1 MSIKLSVLLSSMLLV
16 VFVNFSQSD
25 VEIKEPKY
33 VVASGAFGFLSA
45 QKDRLTYI
53 ENQFPSLQLDVI
65 KSRISFDIAFGKAE
79 EEISKYLKEFMG
91 AANFKILKD
100 SSIKLNLVDNQSEIL
115 TTEIAKEYIWLV
127 EKRAEGNITS
137 PCLETLCAFNF
148 KDSPAEEYIFGFTRT
163 FTTKDHPKAKNTDWS
178 ISVPISWEMEEGSG
192 PSVMK
197 KFTSDLGYGEE
208 LILLMVR
215 DLPNAETL
223 SKADI
228 EELYTESNFKMFM
241 PKGATFISF
250 SKSTFDSIPGGIVEM
265 EEVMGPVHSQRKMR
279 ILQYSFIH
287 KYKTHVIQCS
297 VSSNNI
303 TEDLSGKMA
312 QFKPLFKK
320 IAHSVVVDEH

>member
-1 MSIKLSVLLSSMLLV
+1 MPIKLSFLLSCLLLF

-33 VVASGAFGFLSA
+33 VVASNAFGYLSA
-45 QKDRLTYI
+45 QKDRLTFI
-53 ENQFPSLQLDVI
+53 ENQFPSLKLDVI
-65 KSRISFDIAFGKAE
+65 TARISFDIAFGRAE
-79 EEISKYLKEFMG
+79 EEISKYLEDFMG
-91 AANFKILKD
+91 SANFKILKD
-100 SSIKLNLVDNQSEIL
+100 SSFKLNLVADQSEIL
-115 TTEIAKEYIWLV
+115 TTDIAKEYLWLV
-127 EKRAEGNITS
+127 EKSAEGNIPS
-137 PCLETLCAFNF
+137 PYLETLCAFNF

-178 ISVPISWEMEEGSG
+178 ISVPISWEMEEASG
-192 PSVMK
+192 PSVIK

-297 VSSNNI
+297 VSSKNI

-320 IAHSVVVDEH
+320 IANSVVVNE